1 MNKKRSGAASIRSAA
16 LLRAPAIQAGLI
28 QACCFIVVLGVAQAA
43 TALSGAQ
50 MTIAVAALLQGALA
64 AVVSRLRGLESWWLV
79 IQLLFPMA
87 LVMALS
93 LQLPPAVPLI
103 AFVALL
109 GWYWSTFRT
118 QVPFYPSGLDAW
130 QAVEGLLP
138 NGRPI
143 RFIDIGSGL
152 GGLVLHLSGKYRQS
166 EFTGIEIAPLPWF
179 VSRLRA
185 RLKGSRA
192 SFIRGDYSRVDF
204 AGYDVVFAYLSP
216 AAMQAL
222 WKKANAEMRPG
233 SLLLSYE
240 FDIPGVMPQLTSRP
254 VDNGPLLY
262 GWYMQPGKLAAAA

>member
-1 MNKKRSGAASIRSAA
+1 MNKKRSGAASMRSAA
-16 LLRAPAIQAGLI
+16 LLHAPGIQAALIQAG
-28 QACCFIVVLGVAQAA
+28 CFLVVLGAAHVASLLA
-43 TALSGAQ
+43 GAQ

-64 AVVSRLRGLESWWLV
+64 AVVSRLRGLASWWLV

-87 LVMALS
+87 LVTALA
-93 LQLPPAVPLI
+93 LQLSPAIPLI

-130 QAVEGLLP
+130 HAVEGLLP
-138 NGRPI
+138 KDRPI

-152 GGLVLHLSGKYRQS
+152 GGLVLHLSNKHPQS

-179 VSRLRA
+179 ASRLRA
-185 RLKGSRA
+185 RMTRSRA
-192 SFIRGDYSRVDF
+192 SFVRGDYSGVDF
-204 AGYDVVFAYLSP
+204 AAYDVVFAYLSP

-240 FDIPGVMPQLTSRP
+240 FDIPGAMPQLTSKP
-254 VDNGPLLY
+254 VGNGPFLY
-262 GWYMQPGKLAAAA
+262 GWYIQPGKLATAA